1 MKTRTYL
8 PPMPGRNFIISLS
21 LTLSLLSWAA
31 VMGWTAESPSSA
43 AVFDVRQFG
52 AKGDGRT
59 LDTSAI
65 QEALDE
71 CGTAGGGAVRFP
83 AGTYLSQP
91 IFLHSGTTLQL
102 EAGAILQ
109 ATAERAD
116 YVNPAKTNG
125 FIAFVNGT
133 NLHNLAVI
141 GPA

>member
-1 MKTRTYL
+1 MKTRSHL
-8 PPMPGRNFIISLS
+8 PAIPKRDFIISLS
-21 LTLSLLSWAA
+21 LTLSFMSLAMVS
-31 VMGWTAESPSSA
+31 GWTAESPASA
-43 AVFDVRQFG
+43 GIFNVRQFG

-65 QEALDE
+65 QKALDE